1 VAAALAPVMLLSNL
15 LTAASAAAQPYSGPR
30 ITVIRDAETETL
42 LRTFANPLFRAAGV
56 DPNLVRI
63 IVIRD
68 NAINSFVSTGNL
80 MFVNTGLITKADS
93 ASEMVGVIAHETG
106 HIAGGH
112 LARLPEAMRAAMIES
127 LVAVLVGAAAG
138 VATRGPGIGAAI
150 GGQTMAQRNFL
161 SFSRS
166 IEQSADQAAV
176 AILDANHWSAQG
188 MLDLFRQLEGQEALA
203 SGLQDPY
210 VLTHPLSKERREFV
224 QDHIAH
230 SPYSKNGLPEGW
242 EAAFQMVR
250 AKLSAFLDPSSNTLH
265 KVSANDSSAPA
276 RYARA
281 IAYYRLG
288 HLAEALPLLDGLLAE
303 QPNNPW
309 LYELKGQVL
318 FENGRVRDSL
328 TPYREAVRLAPEQP
342 QIRMALAHAMVES
355 GDPLLLR
362 PAVQQLQSALERER
376 DSADGWRTLGTA
388 WGKLGDI
395 GQANLALAEEA
406 MLNGDIPTAR
416 ALATRAEKQLPA
428 GPAKMRAGDISNAVK
443 KENRTGF

>member
-1 VAAALAPVMLLSNL
+1 
-15 LTAASAAAQPYSGPR
+15 
-30 ITVIRDAETETL
+30 
-42 LRTFANPLFRAAGV
+42 
-56 DPNLVRI
+56 
-63 IVIRD
+63 
-68 NAINSFVSTGNL
+68 
-80 MFVNTGLITKADS
+80 
-93 ASEMVGVIAHETG
+93 
-106 HIAGGH
+106 
-112 LARLPEAMRAAMIES
+112 
-127 LVAVLVGAAAG
+127 
-138 VATRGPGIGAAI
+138 
-150 GGQTMAQRNFL
+150 
-161 SFSRS
+161 
-166 IEQSADQAAV
+166 
-176 AILDANHWSAQG
+176 
-188 MLDLFRQLEGQEALA
+188 
-203 SGLQDPY
+203 
-210 VLTHPLSKERREFV
+210 
-224 QDHIAH
+224 
-230 SPYSKNGLPEGW
+230 
-242 EAAFQMVR
+242 VR